1 MDIQRIHARSSIA
14 LRRNSKVAKILIVE
28 DSTELLTLVAD
39 FFRGKGSFEV
49 NTAPDGNTA
58 LELIGNT
65 DYDIAILD
73 IMLPGASGF
82 DVCKALRSKSKCPI
96 VFLTALANESNI
108 LKGYEIGA
116 DEYMTKPFSLKV
128 LYAKC
133 LALLNRTEA
142 ELNKEIVLECG
153 DIKLY
158 PLRMDVEAA
167 GKKITLAPKEY
178 FLLKVLMENKGIV
191 LGRDRLL
198 DLVWGYG
205 FDGTDRVVDNHIK
218 KLRKHLGSSG
228 DQIRTVIGGG
238 YKIV

>member
-1 MDIQRIHARSSIA
+1 MAR
-14 LRRNSKVAKILIVE
+14 ILIVE
-28 DSTELLTLVAD
+28 DAKELLLLVAE
-39 FFRGKGSFEV
+39 FFESKGSFDV
-49 NTAPDGNTA
+49 DTASDGDTA
-58 LELIGNT
+58 LNLIGSN

-116 DEYMTKPFSLKV
+116 DEYMVKPFSLKV

-142 ELNKEIVLECG
+142 ELQKELVLECSG
-153 DIKLY
+153 IKLY
-158 PLRMDVEAA
+158 PLRMEVEVE
-167 GKKITLAPKEY
+167 GRKITLAPKEY
-178 FLLKVLMENKGIV
+178 FLLKVLMENKGMV
-191 LGRDRLL
+191 LGRERLL
-198 DLVWGYG
+198 DLVWGIG

-218 KLRKHLGSSG
+218 KLRKNLGKPG
-228 DQIRTVIGGG
+228 EAIKTVIGGG